1 MSGAIPIT
9 EQVVTLATGQQLRYG
24 ARGPTPATVVFI
36 HGWPDSWR
44 SFEPVMD
51 ALPAA
56 IGAVSVSLP
65 GFGGSDAGSDGFT
78 PDDFA
83 AAVSELVERL
93 DIGSAVF
100 VGHSMG
106 SLVVQRLVAQ
116 HPVVAA
122 GVVLIGGLNR
132 LPDDVFDEVMS
143 AVQDVADP
151 VDEQF
156 VREFQSSTLAA
167 PVPPA
172 FFDQLV
178 AESRKAPA
186 AVWRAAFAG
195 LRSMPPIGDTAIAAP
210 TLLLWGDQDALVP
223 RAEQDALLAAIP
235 RSRLQVYEGAGHSP
249 NWERPEQVANDI
261 TKFVREVAPT

>member
-1 MSGAIPIT
+1 MVPIT
-9 EQVVTLATGQQLRYG
+9 EQIATLTRGQQLLYG

-51 ALPAA
+51 ALPVDTGA
-56 IGAVSVSLP
+56 ISVSLP
-65 GFGGSDAGSDGFT
+65 GFGGSDPGSHGFT
-78 PDDFA
+78 PDDFVVA
-83 AAVSELVERL
+83 TRELLERL
-93 DIGSAVF
+93 EITSAVF

-116 HPVVAA
+116 QPTLAA
-122 GVVLIGGLNR
+122 GMALIGGFNR
-132 LPDDVFDEVMS
+132 LPDDAFAEVMS
-143 AVQDVADP
+143 AVQDIGDP

-167 PVPPA
+167 PVPAA

-186 AVWRAAFAG
+186 AVWRAAWVG
-195 LRSMPPIGDTAIAAP
+195 SRSMPPLDETTITAP

-223 RAEQDALLAAIP
+223 RAEQEALLAAIP
-235 RSRLQVYEGAGHSP
+235 GARLQIYEGAGHSP
-249 NWERPEQVANDI
+249 NWERPEQVASDI
-261 TKFVREVAPT
+261 TKFMREVGAT